1 MFHRHKWKEHARTF
15 APPCPG
21 IKMSNATEHLVLAM
35 ASGLTTILFVCED
48 LECSAIR
55 NTEMLGQVVK

>member
-1 MFHRHKWKEHARTF
+1 
-15 APPCPG
+15 
-21 IKMSNATEHLVLAM
+21 MSNATEHLVLAM